1 MFRLLCHPLICRTL
15 SLTPIQCIWLS
26 ELNKVV
32 EWEAHDVVHF
42 ASFDFN
48 RFFFTN
54 KKNFLVIQ
62 YFFFNSF
69 IFFCRVSHVYG
80 LYLNFSFL
88 KAKKKNIFEAFEA
101 WIIQKKR
108 MNECEKKKVK
118 LFSCAMS
125 LESIISSF
133 TIWTINK

>member
-1 MFRLLCHPLICRTL
+1 MFRLLRHPLICRTL

-48 RFFFTN
+48 RFLFTN

-88 KAKKKNIFEAFEA
+88 KVKKKNIFEAFEA
-101 WIIQKKR
+101 WTIRKK
-108 MNECEKKKVK
+108 MNEWGKKSEIVLVCDVSRKHN
-118 LFSCAMS
+118 FF
-125 LESIISSF
+125 IYDF
-133 TIWTINK
+133 DNK